1 MDGSVNGG
9 TRGFSHSHF
18 SHHTFKAPV
27 AMIRPRH
34 HCHLTNRICHLPLA
48 VKQTAAKPGVSDRN
62 RTDFSFLGRNL
73 VNKEFFISRVK
84 SRNQSQMPCSIF
96 HLQISIR
103 PNDGKKN
110 THFNCI
116 LEFLTSW
123 KTILERILILQRI
136 NVLLIFMTQPWIDGK
151 MATAERRLRLTD

>member
-18 SHHTFKAPV
+18 SHHTFRAPV

-48 VKQTAAKPGVSDRN
+48 VKQTAAKPEVSD

-84 SRNQSQMPCSIF
+84 SQKSITDALLYISPTNQYQ
-96 HLQISIR
+96 
-103 PNDGKKN
+103 
-110 THFNCI
+110 
-116 LEFLTSW
+116 
-123 KTILERILILQRI
+123 
-136 NVLLIFMTQPWIDGK
+136 
-151 MATAERRLRLTD
+151 A